1 MSSFREQLRA
11 LQAHPGV
18 RTVVAAGR
26 DGLLIDHAAGDAA
39 AGDTAGDAAAPDMPP
54 SGTSGDDLAHAEHLA
69 ALAPGLV
76 AAADMLA
83 EARGGGLRS
92 VVVES
97 ADGLLVALPV
107 TPDVTVL
114 AAIDAAHAEA
124 AAAVGR
130 VRGERSALAG
140 AV

>member
-1 MSSFREQLRA
+1 MSSFRDQLRA
-11 LQAHPGV
+11 LQAHPGI
-18 RTVVAAGR
+18 RAVVAAGR
-26 DGLLIDHAAGDAA
+26 DGLLIDQAVGSVDAL
-39 AGDTAGDAAAPDMPP
+39 PP
-54 SGTSGDDLAHAEHLA
+54 TGLSPTGPSDEADPLAYAEHLA

-83 EARGGGLRS
+83 DAHGSGGLRS
-92 VVVES
+92 VVIES
-97 ADGLLVALPV
+97 ADGLLVALPI

-124 AAAVGR
+124 ANAIGR
-130 VRGERSALAG
+130 VRRERGTLAG

>member
-1 MSSFREQLRA
+1 MLSFRDQLRA

-18 RTVVAAGR
+18 RAVVAAGR
-26 DGLLIDHAAGDAA
+26 DGLLIDHAGAS
-39 AGDTAGDAAAPDMPP
+39 AAPD
-54 SGTSGDDLAHAEHLA
+54 GVDAEHAAAAEDETAFAEHLA

-83 EARGGGLRS
+83 DAHGGGGLRS

-107 TPDVTVL
+107 TPDVTVV
-114 AAIDAAHAEA
+114 AAIDAAHEA
-124 AAAVGR
+124 AAHAIGR
-130 VRGERSALAG
+130 VRGERNALAG

>member
-1 MSSFREQLRA
+1 MSSFRDQLRA

-18 RTVVAAGR
+18 RAVVAAGR
-26 DGLLIDHAAGDAA
+26 DGLLIDHAASTGARADAA
-39 AGDTAGDAAAPDMPP
+39 PLAADAAHPDAGDVTY
-54 SGTSGDDLAHAEHLA
+54 AEHLA

-83 EARGGGLRS
+83 DANGGGGLRS

-97 ADGLLVALPV
+97 AEGLVVALPV
-107 TPDVTVL
+107 TADVTVL

-124 AAAVGR
+124 AAAIGR
-130 VRGERSALAG
+130 VRAERGALSG

>member
-1 MSSFREQLRA
+1 MSSFRDQLRA

-18 RTVVAAGR
+18 RAVVAAGP
-26 DGLLIDHAAGDAA
+26 DGLLIDHAAAESDGDSAR
-39 AGDTAGDAAAPDMPP
+39 
-54 SGTSGDDLAHAEHLA
+54 AEHLA

-76 AAADMLA
+76 AAAHQLA
-83 EARGGGLRS
+83 GAGTGDGVRA
-92 VVVES
+92 VVVEVERE
-97 ADGLLVALPV
+97 LLVALPV

-114 AAIDAAHAEA
+114 ATIDASHADA

-130 VRGERSALAG
+130 VRGERGTLAA